1 MRHSFTFTD
10 MKIAAVVAS
19 VVISALSTTRA
30 SALVIDPTFDSSI
43 TSSSN
48 AGAIES
54 AINSAINTID
64 GLYSNVVT
72 VPVLFTYEPGPV
84 GNLESNTDVFYH
96 VSYSTYVNLLQADAA
111 AHPQNTVLATAL
123 ANLMFGNN
131 ASGSAVMSI
140 TGNQLDMLT
149 GTTSYPANSH
159 VNINSNQPFGFSQPV
174 SSSVY
179 DAVGGIEHELDEVLG
194 GGGGGST
201 LNNCM
206 TNPGFFCGTYG
217 PLDLYRYSAV
227 STPSFTTSSTASSY
241 FSIDGGLT
249 NIVDFNQQSG
259 GDYADFAPACGGG
272 SPSGPGQLIQN
283 AFNCTGP
290 DEPYTFL
297 SPEFIMEEA
306 IGWDPTPVPE
316 PGSLAL
322 LGISALGLVLL
333 TRRTKAERVDG
344 ECSG

>member
-1 MRHSFTFTD
+1 VTHCFALAGKKF
-10 MKIAAVVAS
+10 AAVVTGA
-19 VVISALSTTRA
+19 VILALSISRV

-48 AGAIES
+48 AVAIEG

-64 GLYSNVVT
+64 RLYSNVVT
-72 VPVLFTYEPGPV
+72 VPVLFTYEPGAA
-84 GNLESNTDVFYH
+84 GNLESNTDDFYH
-96 VSYSTYVNLLQADAA
+96 VSYSTYVSLLQADAA

-123 ANLMFGNN
+123 ANLVFGND
-131 ASGSAVMSI
+131 ASGSAMMSI

-159 VNINSNQPFGFSQPV
+159 VNINSDQPFGFSQPV

-179 DAVGGIEHELDEVLG
+179 DAIGGIEHELDEVLG

-206 TNPGFFCGTYG
+206 TNPAFFCGTYG
-217 PLDLYRYSAV
+217 PLDLYRYSAAG
-227 STPSFTTSSTASSY
+227 TPSFTTSSTASSY
-241 FSIDGGLT
+241 FSIDGGVSD
-249 NIVDFNQQSG
+249 IVDFNQQSG
-259 GDYADFAPACGGG
+259 GDYADFAPACGDG

-283 AFNCTGP
+283 AFNCMGP
-290 DEPYTFL
+290 DEPYTSL
-297 SPEFIMEEA
+297 SPEFIMEES
-306 IGWDPTPVPE
+306 IGWDPTQSALTPAPE

-322 LGISALGLVLL
+322 LATSLLLGLGLWQ
-333 TRRTKAERVDG
+333 RSR
-344 ECSG
+344 S